1 MPHHSY
7 LLQTVLLIYCILP
20 FCKVIILIIY
30 HNKQGIKKNVSKAK
44 KKKKMK
50 QNSLELKKMTPKV
63 SEKFPAALL
72 FIIIH

>member
-1 MPHHSY
+1 
-7 LLQTVLLIYCILP
+7 
-20 FCKVIILIIY
+20 
-30 HNKQGIKKNVSKAK
+30 
-44 KKKKMK
+44 MK